1 LVPLCAEFEA
11 LFKGKHAKQW
21 RPLSM
26 LSRSML
32 GQAFAAVRQLAE
44 EKGTNLRTAAYC
56 LALQRIAAADV
67 NRGHY

>member
-1 LVPLCAEFEA
+1 
-11 LFKGKHAKQW
+11 
-21 RPLSM
+21 M